1 MMLSNGLCN
10 SSSSVREH
18 THERIVSSLAKLQQ
32 GNVRKKGHELL
43 KTTHT
48 HTHTHT
54 HTCLLGFTRTKLGT
68 NFTWTSRNKNAIR
81 TAICLLAHLAVTF

>member
-1 MMLSNGLCN
+1 MLSNGLCN

-18 THERIVSSLAKLQQ
+18 THERIVSPLAKLQQ

-48 HTHTHT
+48 HTHIPAYWDLRGPSWEPTLPGPAEIRMLSEQRYVCLHT
-54 HTCLLGFTRTKLGT
+54 
-68 NFTWTSRNKNAIR
+68 WQ
-81 TAICLLAHLAVTF
+81 